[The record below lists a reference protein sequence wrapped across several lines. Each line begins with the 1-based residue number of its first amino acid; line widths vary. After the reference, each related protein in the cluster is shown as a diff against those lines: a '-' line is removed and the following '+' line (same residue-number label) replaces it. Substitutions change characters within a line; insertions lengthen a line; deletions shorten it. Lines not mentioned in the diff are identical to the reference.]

1 MKLGVLEVAKSF
13 LTERNCSLKV
23 LVNSNG
29 ESKFLT
35 KIILVTIWSLG
46 KKIGASLLI
55 VGFQVYFFLI
65 LVEKIKMLFQ
75 VTAETSSFKPNFF
88 VRNLITNE
96 EESFEDN
103 YKLEVLNGEWL
114 REKTDSEGRT
124 ILHIP
129 NFQEIF

>member
-1 MKLGVLEVAKSF
+1 MGRANFVRKLYLWLFGALERRLDHRS
-13 LTERNCSLKV
+13 
-23 LVNSNG
+23 
-29 ESKFLT
+29 
-35 KIILVTIWSLG
+35 
-46 KKIGASLLI
+46 SLLDSRFI
-55 VGFQVYFFLI
+55 FFKSCFKKFKLS
-65 LVEKIKMLFQ
+65 FQ

-129 NFQEIF
+129 NFQEFFLNVFIHKKWPKKLLSFINSSS

>member
-1 MKLGVLEVAKSF
+1 
-13 LTERNCSLKV
+13 
-23 LVNSNG
+23 
-29 ESKFLT
+29 
-35 KIILVTIWSLG
+35 
-46 KKIGASLLI
+46 
-55 VGFQVYFFLI
+55 
-65 LVEKIKMLFQ
+65 MLFQ

-129 NFQEIF
+129 NFQEIL